1 MQIFVSLTC
10 FVFNKIF
17 FRSHGIVHSV
27 STHYTT
33 HLIACRRGTE
43 KVHAALKYLTID
55 SNNLQ
60 VNNNSSSHSLH
71 LVSPQWL
78 WSCHYHWDHVC
89 ESKYPLDRDFHPS
102 DFDPDIEP
110 IPGTIR
116 YAKRMRRH
124 YYHHHHH
131 HSHINPSDGLHHHS
145 THNDNRPRHHRHG
158 HSRHHHHRHS
168 QHHTHL
174 QDKHYHK
181 HSHKHHRLS
190 MELEPSSDMSDD
202 MWVFNMYFT

>member
-1 MQIFVSLTC
+1 M
-10 FVFNKIF
+10 
-17 FRSHGIVHSV
+17 HSV

-131 HSHINPSDGLHHHS
+131 SHINPSDGLHHHS